1 MAYFSRSLTVE
12 EVMREEKAAVA
23 GPVET
28 TVRYKVVIKEING
41 WFGRKQA
48 LKNINL
54 NIKDKSVTA
63 FIGPSGCGK
72 TTLIRCLNRMH
83 EMTPGCSSR
92 RSSVG

>member
-1 MAYFSRSLTVE
+1 
-12 EVMREEKAAVA
+12 MREEEAAVA
-23 GPVET
+23 GPIET
-28 TVRYKVVIKEING
+28 TDRYKVVIKEINA

-72 TTLIRCLNRMH
+72 TTSDSMSQSYARNDSQ
-83 EMTPGCSSR
+83 CSSR